1 MSNLIVKPVSFNGD
15 NLVAVKDEFTGKIY
29 TGVSYICKGIGL
41 TKDQKDRQVKNVQM
55 DLVLKKGCVKF
66 DAGVLDPHNEV
77 IGIELDFLPL
87 WLAKITITPKMQEEQ
102 PNITEKLV
110 QYQLKAK
117 DVLAEAFLNKP
128 KCIEDILIQSLQ
140 EMKDVKQQ
148 LNQVNNKMLETK
160 EELKTVREVIEI
172 RPSNSWRGET
182 NRLMTK
188 ICFKLKDYKKP
199 KEEAY
204 KALEERAGCDLK
216 IRLKNMRARQA
227 LQGVSK
233 SKIDELNYLDVIAQD
248 KKLIEIYTTIVGQ
261 MAIRNGIGTN

>member
-1 MSNLIVKPVSFNGD
+1 MSNLIKISNQDGKQ
-15 NLVAVKDEFTGKIY
+15 LVNAKELYLGLGLNKSQWSRWYPTNIEKNEFFKENIDWV
-29 TGVSYICKGIGL
+29 GV
-41 TKDQKDRQVKNVQM
+41 RHNVEGNETM
-55 DLVLKKGCVKF
+55 DFAITLEF
-66 DAGVLDPHNEV
+66 
-77 IGIELDFLPL
+77 
-87 WLAKITITPKMQEEQ
+87 AKHIAMMAR
-102 PNITEKLV
+102 TEKSHEYRNYFIECEKKIKK
-110 QYQLKAK
+110 QH
-117 DVLAEAFLNKP
+117 KP
-128 KCIEDILIQSLQ
+128 TCIEDVLIQSLQ

-188 ICFKLKDYKKP
+188 ICFKLKDYQKP

-216 IRLKNMRARQA
+216 IRLKNMKVRQV

-233 SKIDELNYLDVIAQD
+233 SKIDELNYLEVIAQD
-248 KKLIEIYTTIVGQ
+248 KKLIEIYTTIVSQ
-261 MAIRNGIGTN
+261 MAIKHKVGTN